1 VAEQSKN
8 HQPGGDSLPAPVM
21 TPREIVSEL
30 DRYIVGQKEAKR
42 AVAIALRNRWRRQ
55 LVPEELREEIAPKNI
70 IMIGPTG
77 VGKTE
82 ISRRLAKLAQ
92 APFIKVEAS
101 KFTEVGYV
109 GRDVESIIRDLT
121 DLAVSMVKEEEKQSV
136 EIKAREIAEER
147 VLDLL
152 LPASAEGQPDGEAVD
167 SHRMQGTREKLK
179 KLLREGKL
187 DDRFV
192 EIELTQTAMPMIEVL
207 TPQGFEGMEFNLKE
221 MFSNLM
227 PKKTKRKTVKI
238 PEALE
243 ILTQEEASK
252 LVDMDKVTSEAI
264 RRVEQSGIVFLD
276 EIDKIAGRESVN
288 GPDVS
293 RQGVQRDLLPIV
305 EGSTVNTKYGMVKT
319 DHVLFIASG
328 AFHTAKPSDL
338 IPEFQGRFPIRVELS
353 SLTKEDFVRILTEP
367 KNALIKQ
374 YEALLATE
382 GVRLKFT
389 DDAVQEIAQIA
400 SDVNESMENIGA
412 RRLHTILE
420 RLLDEVSFSAP
431 EMQGKEVLIDARYV
445 RERLAPI
452 LKNEDLS
459 RYIL

>member
-1 VAEQSKN
+1 MKDGAKFT
-8 HQPGGDSLPAPVM
+8 LPDAGQTVAPVM

-55 LVPEELREEIAPKNI
+55 LVPEDLREEIAPKNI

-82 ISRRLAKLAQ
+82 ISRRLAKLSQ

-121 DLAVSMVKEEEKQSV
+121 DLAVNMVKEEEKQKV
-136 EIKAREIAEER
+136 ELKAHEVAEER

-152 LPASAEGQPDGEAVD
+152 LPASSAEEGDGEAID
-167 SHRMQGTREKLK
+167 GQRLQSTREKLK
-179 KLLREGKL
+179 KMLREGKL

-192 EIELTQTAMPMIEVL
+192 DIELTQSAMPMIEVL
-207 TPQGFEGMEFNLKE
+207 TPQGMEGMEFNLKE

-227 PKKTKRKTVKI
+227 PKKTKKKTVKI
-238 PEALE
+238 PEALD

-252 LVDMDKVTSEAI
+252 LVDMDKVTGEAI

-276 EIDKIAGRESVN
+276 EIDKIAGRESMN

-319 DHVLFIASG
+319 DHILFIASG

-353 SLTKEDFVRILTEP
+353 SLTKADFVRILTEP

-374 YEALLATE
+374 YEALLETE
-382 GVRLKFT
+382 GVHLKFAE
-389 DDAVQEIAQIA
+389 DAVQEIALIA
-400 SDVNESMENIGA
+400 SDVNERTENIGA

-420 RLLDEVSFSAP
+420 RLLDEVSFAAP
-431 EMQGKEVLIDARYV
+431 EMHGKEVAIDAEYV

-452 LKNEDLS
+452 LNNEDLS

>member
-1 VAEQSKN
+1 MKDDVKSAVPDSI
-8 HQPGGDSLPAPVM
+8 SLPAPVM

-30 DRYIVGQKEAKR
+30 DRYIVGQRDAKR

-55 LVPEELREEIAPKNI
+55 LVPEDLRDEIAPKNI

-121 DLAVSMVKEEEKQSV
+121 DLAVNMVKEEEKQKV
-136 EIKAREIAEER
+136 EIRAREVAEER

-152 LPASAEGQPDGEAVD
+152 LPPPAGDGDSEPVD
-167 SHRMQGTREKLK
+167 AARLQGTRDKLK
-179 KLLREGKL
+179 KMLRDGKM

-192 EIELTQTAMPMIEVL
+192 DIEMTQSAMPMIEVL
-207 TPQGFEGMEFNLKE
+207 TPQGMEGMEFNLKE

-227 PKKTKRKTVKI
+227 PKKTKKKTVKI

-252 LVDMDKVTSEAI
+252 LVDMDKVTGEAV

-276 EIDKIAGRESVN
+276 EIDKIAGRDSMQ

-319 DHVLFIASG
+319 DHILFIASG
-328 AFHTAKPSDL
+328 AFHIAKPSDL

-353 SLTKEDFVRILTEP
+353 SLSKEDFVRILTEP

-374 YEALLATE
+374 YEALLETE
-382 GVRLKFT
+382 GVHLKFAA
-389 DDAVQEIAQIA
+389 DAIEEIALIA
-400 SDVNESMENIGA
+400 SNVNEQMENIGA

-431 EMQGKEVLIDARYV
+431 EMHGQDVAIDANYV
-445 RERLAPI
+445 RERLEPI

>member
-1 VAEQSKN
+1 MKDSK
-8 HQPGGDSLPAPVM
+8 HAAPPEAGASLAPVM

-55 LVPEELREEIAPKNI
+55 QVADDLREEIVPKNI

-121 DLAVSMVKEEEKQSV
+121 DLAVNMVKEEEKQKV
-136 EIKAREIAEER
+136 EMKARDVAEER

-152 LPASAEGQPDGEAVD
+152 LPAASVDGD
-167 SHRMQGTREKLK
+167 SIDAGRVQGTRDKLK
-179 KLLREGKL
+179 KMLREGKM
-187 DDRFV
+187 DERFV
-192 EIELTQTAMPMIEVL
+192 EIEMSQSAMPMIEVL
-207 TPQGFEGMEFNLKE
+207 APQGLEGMEFNLKE

-227 PKKTKRKTVKI
+227 PKKTKKKTVKI
-238 PEALE
+238 PEAVD
-243 ILTQEEASK
+243 ILTQEEAARM
-252 LVDMDKVTSEAI
+252 VDMDKVVSEAV
-264 RRVEQSGIVFLD
+264 RRVEQTGIVFLD
-276 EIDKIAGRESVN
+276 EIDKIAGREN
-288 GPDVS
+288 AHGPDVS
-293 RQGVQRDLLPIV
+293 RGGVQRDLLPIV
-305 EGSTVNTKYGMVKT
+305 EGCTVNTKYGMVKT

-338 IPEFQGRFPIRVELS
+338 IPEFQGRFPIRVELT
-353 SLTKEDFVRILTEP
+353 SLSQEDFVRILSEP
-367 KNALIKQ
+367 KNALLKQ
-374 YEALLATE
+374 YAALLDTE
-382 GVRLKFT
+382 GLNLRFA
-389 DDAVQEIAQIA
+389 DDAVTEIARIA
-400 SDVNESMENIGA
+400 MDVNERTENIGA

-420 RLLDEVSFSAP
+420 RLLDEISFTAP
-431 EMQGKEVLIDARYV
+431 EMRGTEVVIDAAYV
-445 RERLAPI
+445 RDRLTPI
-452 LKNEDLS
+452 LRNEDLS